1 MNRKAIG
8 ESIKMHR
15 MHLGLSEAA
24 LCQELSLC
32 MPEYMTWENGTAIPP
47 KDKIVRLASY
57 FNVSVESILT
67 ASYKRRKKGETERT
81 MINEYVPDEQF
92 VKYYSPDQEMR
103 FKDLFSPVKLM
114 SILLKLP
121 KNESADKKNFLFNM
135 HWRKH
140 TKEEFKA
147 VFKTQKI
154 ESEDRVLGI
163 NSPWVFFRVFL
174 IVLAVIIAFFIT
186 NLHIGDYHFGVI
198 LSIILVP
205 LSVLFYIYEVNYPRN
220 ISLPKVLLIVLV
232 GGAMSIGLVILVRKI
247 VGYEF
252 TYVLGNIMTGVIE
265 ELAKAVAAYI
275 FILIFK
281 PKYLLSGLLIGAAV
295 GTGFS
300 IIETFMY
307 VFEYVEDTDT
317 VFKLTLALMRGLLSI
332 GGGHIFWAALA
343 GGVLTMVI
351 GNGSAAP
358 YKLLNKNYWIILLI
372 CI

>member
-1 MNRKAIG
+1 
-8 ESIKMHR
+8 
-15 MHLGLSEAA
+15 
-24 LCQELSLC
+24 
-32 MPEYMTWENGTAIPP
+32 
-47 KDKIVRLASY
+47 
-57 FNVSVESILT
+57 
-67 ASYKRRKKGETERT
+67 

-121 KNESADKKNFLFNM
+121 KNESADNKNFLFNM

-307 VFEYVEDTDT
+307 VCEYVEDTDT